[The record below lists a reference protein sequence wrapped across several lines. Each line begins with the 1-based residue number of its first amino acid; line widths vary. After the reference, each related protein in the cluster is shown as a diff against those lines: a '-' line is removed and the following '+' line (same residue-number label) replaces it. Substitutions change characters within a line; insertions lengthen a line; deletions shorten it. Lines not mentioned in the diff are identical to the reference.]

1 MILCR
6 DKREKGAAS
15 GRGNAIAE
23 RKRKMRVY
31 ISGAISGTDD
41 YMERFQRA
49 EDKLN
54 AEGIKTIN
62 PAKVNENLPFTYE
75 EYMKIDLLMI
85 DMCDGI
91 YMMHG
96 WQKSPG
102 ANRELG
108 YALAKEKTLLFEEN
122 GE

>member
-1 MILCR
+1 
-6 DKREKGAAS
+6 
-15 GRGNAIAE
+15 
-23 RKRKMRVY
+23 MRVY

-54 AEGIKTIN
+54 AEGIDTIN

-75 EYMKIDLLMI
+75 EYMKIDLFMI

-91 YMMHG
+91 YMMRG

-122 GE
+122 GELIMY